1 MDYINHLNKS
11 QKDAVLNVEGPC
23 LVIAGAGSGK
33 TRVLTYRIAHLIKKH
48 NVDPFSILALT
59 FTNKASNEMKDRIE
73 QVVGTDARNLW
84 MGTFHSVFARIL
96 RIEAHK
102 IGFTSN
108 FTIYDTDDSQ
118 KLISRIVKE
127 LNLDKDNYKYKLM
140 FSRISSMKNNFISAE
155 NYFNNEE
162 MLLASWVY
170 CKC

>member
-1 MDYINHLNKS
+1 MKHRIGQLVGESEAKS
-11 QKDAVLNVEGPC
+11 
-23 LVIAGAGSGK
+23 
-33 TRVLTYRIAHLIKKH
+33 
-48 NVDPFSILALT
+48 
-59 FTNKASNEMKDRIE
+59 
-73 QVVGTDARNLW
+73 LW

-140 FSRISSMKNNFISAE
+140 FSRNIYIKSSFIIKNN
-155 NYFNNEE
+155 
-162 MLLASWVY
+162 
-170 CKC
+170 